1 MIKETKVTTFTEIV
15 ESDDGKQRYTLKKV
29 WDKKKPLV
37 TVLTL
42 YPTIAGYI
50 KSDLTMMLITNNVY
64 DNGFGGFY
72 SVNLY
77 SEKIMIKQEKSYFT
91 DDFNDTCIVEC
102 AKKSEMIIFAQGN
115 LPNKN
120 KKVKKRLDDVI
131 SILKKEGLANK
142 IHKLTDKEKKICYH
156 PLASK
161 VRKKWI
167 ID

>member
-1 MIKETKVTTFTEIV
+1 MINEIKVTITTEIA
-15 ESDDGKQRYTLKKV
+15 ESDDGRQRYSLKKI

-42 YPTIAGYI
+42 YPTSAGYVE
-50 KSDLTMMLITNNVY
+50 SDLTSMLITNNVY
-64 DNGFGGFY
+64 KLGYGGFY

-77 SEKIMIKQEKSYFT
+77 SKKVADKQKKIYYT

-102 AKKSEMIIFAQGN
+102 VKDSEMIIFAQGN

-120 KKVKKRLDDVI
+120 KKVKGRLDDVI
-131 SILKKEGLANK
+131 SKLKKEGLTKK
-142 IHKLTDKEKKICYH
+142 IYKLTDKDKKVCYH

-167 ID
+167 IV